1 MVMEVQTRRT
11 LISSG
16 VDERLSPH
24 RRGPDDAR
32 CDDRQHDRDAAMTRS
47 LDALRTCPLLRTEA
61 AGTLRRLSRQAEV
74 FDVAAG
80 RMLLVEGDPS
90 NDLYLV
96 LDGAVVVHSH
106 HRQLAYL
113 APGQLVGEIGVV
125 TGRPRSACVETIAP
139 SRIMRISG
147 GQFRSALKASSTLR
161 ERTGELLV
169 VRGAASAESAT
180 GIGREASRSGRQTR
194 MR

>member
-1 MVMEVQTRRT
+1 
-11 LISSG
+11 
-16 VDERLSPH
+16 
-24 RRGPDDAR
+24 
-32 CDDRQHDRDAAMTRS
+32 MTRA
-47 LDALRTCPLLRTEA
+47 LHALRICPLLRTEA

-80 RMLLVEGDPS
+80 RLLLVEGDPS
-90 NDLYLV
+90 NDLYLI

-113 APGQLVGEIGVV
+113 QPGQLVGEIGVV

-147 GQFRSALKASSTLR
+147 GQFRSALKSSSSLR
-161 ERTGELLV
+161 QRTRELLMI
-169 VRGAASAESAT
+169 RGATSAE
-180 GIGREASRSGRQTR
+180 
-194 MR
+194 

>member
-1 MVMEVQTRRT
+1 MTRT
-11 LISSG
+11 LG
-16 VDERLSPH
+16 
-24 RRGPDDAR
+24 
-32 CDDRQHDRDAAMTRS
+32 
-47 LDALRTCPLLRTEA
+47 ALRTCPLLRTEH

-80 RMLLVEGDPS
+80 RLLLVEGDPS

-96 LDGAVVVHSH
+96 LEGAVVVHAH

-113 APGQLVGEIGVV
+113 PPGQLVGEMGVV

-139 SRIMRISG
+139 SRIMRIGG
-147 GQFRSALKASSTLR
+147 GQFRYALKTSSTLR
-161 ERTGELLV
+161 ERTHDLV
-169 VRGAASAESAT
+169 MVRGATSDESTARP
-180 GIGREASRSGRQTR
+180 GREASRSGRQFQ